1 MRHHGEGVGG
11 DDTGMESGRNT
22 FWLQAYLAL
31 MDSLFLF
38 YAHSR
43 SLFPGVKQEFEHI
56 SFVVIV
62 CPLNLE
68 KWTGRFVTQKEI
80 G

>member
-1 MRHHGEGVGG
+1 MRCHEEGFGG

-22 FWLQAYLAL
+22 FWLQAYVAL

-43 SLFPGVKQEFEHI
+43 SLFPGVKQGFEHI
-56 SFVVIV
+56 SFVVVV
-62 CPLNLE
+62 CLLNLE
-68 KWTGRFVTQKEI
+68 KGTGRFVTQK
-80 G
+80 